1 MSLRLMIG
9 LISDANRACEQNSG
23 VDDGSKALHL
33 VSLFRS
39 YHPFENFNFYKFLVN
54 KLLLTTLIALTS
66 ATTLQAADS
75 GVSPSPYKLTEVLG
89 LPLTNSIVTTWA
101 ISLLL
106 IVAVRLFVGTP
117 KLIPGKWQAVLESI
131 IDGLKGLLEPIVGKK
146 AFPMTFPLL
155 MGLFLFILI
164 HNWSGLIPGVG
175 VFGFYDDHGHLKYW
189 MRPANADLNAT
200 LGMALV
206 AMLAWLF
213 ISLKVAGPKFF
224 VWELFGNKADKKE
237 TPAPIYMMLAPIFLM
252 VGVIEI
258 VSICF
263 RPVSLSFRLFGNV
276 FGGENLLT
284 SMTGMA
290 PYLVPIPFYFY
301 EVLVGVV
308 QALIFT
314 LLVAIYI
321 GLMTNHDEDHAH

>member
-1 MSLRLMIG
+1 
-9 LISDANRACEQNSG
+9 
-23 VDDGSKALHL
+23 
-33 VSLFRS
+33 
-39 YHPFENFNFYKFLVN
+39 
-54 KLLLTTLIALTS
+54 
-66 ATTLQAADS
+66 
-75 GVSPSPYKLTEVLG
+75 
-89 LPLTNSIVTTWA
+89 
-101 ISLLL
+101 
-106 IVAVRLFVGTP
+106 
-117 KLIPGKWQAVLESI
+117 
-131 IDGLKGLLEPIVGKK
+131 
-146 AFPMTFPLL
+146 MTFPLL
-155 MGLFLFILI
+155 MGLFIFILI
-164 HNWSGLIPGVG
+164 HNWSALIRAWVSWTRRRSWSLQIL
-175 VFGFYDDHGHLKYW
+175 DAS
-189 MRPANADLNAT
+189 ANADLNAT

-206 AMLAWLF
+206 AMIAWLF

-224 VWELFGNKADKKE
+224 IWELFGNKADKKE
-237 TPAPIYMMLAPIFLM
+237 TPAPIYMMLIPIFLM

-276 FGGENLLT
+276 FGGENLLV

-290 PYLVPIPFYFY
+290 PYIVPIPFYFY

>member
-1 MSLRLMIG
+1 LR
-9 LISDANRACEQNSG
+9 RHQACRSCGFWPQKNN
-23 VDDGSKALHL
+23 
-33 VSLFRS
+33 SLF
-39 YHPFENFNFYKFLVN
+39 KFFLN
-54 KLLLTTLIALTS
+54 KILPTFLFLSGTVTS
-66 ATTLQAADS
+66 LQAADGGIS
-75 GVSPSPYKLTEVLG
+75 ASPYNLTEIFG

-101 ISLLL
+101 ISIAFILL
-106 IVAVRLFVGTP
+106 IRWAVGTP
-117 KLIPGKWQAVLESI
+117 KLIPSKGQAVVESLI
-131 IDGLKGLLEPIVGKK
+131 EGLRGLLLPIVGKK

-155 MGLFLFILI
+155 IGLFIYILL

-175 VFGFYDDHGHLKYW
+175 VFGHVDDQGQFTYW
-189 MRPANADLNAT
+189 MRPANADLNST

-206 AMLAWLF
+206 AMLAWLI

-224 VWELFGNKADKKE
+224 IWELFGNKADKKE
-237 TPAPIYMMLAPIFLM
+237 TPAAIYILLAPIFLL
-252 VGVIEI
+252 VGVIEV
-258 VSICF
+258 VSIAF

-284 SMTGMA
+284 SMTGLA
-290 PYLVPIPFYFY
+290 PYIVPIPFYFY

-321 GLMTNHDEDHAH
+321 GLMTNHDEEAH

>member
-1 MSLRLMIG
+1 VLAG
-9 LISDANRACEQNSG
+9 ETA
-23 VDDGSKALHL
+23 
-33 VSLFRS
+33 VS
-39 YHPFENFNFYKFLVN
+39 
-54 KLLLTTLIALTS
+54 A
-66 ATTLQAADS
+66 
-75 GVSPSPYKLTEVLG
+75 SPYTLTHVFG
-89 LPLTNSIVTTWA
+89 LPVTNSIATTWV
-101 ISLLL
+101 ISILF
-106 IVAVRLFVGTP
+106 IVAVRFFVGTP
-117 KLIPGKWQAVLESI
+117 QLIPGKGQAVIETLIE
-131 IDGLKGLLEPIVGKK
+131 GLRDLLEGIVGKK
-146 AFPMTFPLL
+146 AFPMAFPLL
-155 MGLFLFILI
+155 IGLFLFILI

-175 VFGFYDDHGHLKYW
+175 VFGFYEHGHLNYW

-206 AMLAWLF
+206 SMIAWLV

-224 VWELFGNKADKKE
+224 AWELFGNKADKDE
-237 TPAPIYMMLAPIFLM
+237 TPKLIYFMLTPIFLM
-252 VGVIEI
+252 VGLIEI
-258 VSICF
+258 VSIAF

-290 PYLVPIPFYFY
+290 PYLIPVPFYFY

-321 GLMTNHDEDHAH
+321 GLMTNHDDEEHAH

>member
-1 MSLRLMIG
+1 MYKLFATIFFSLG
-9 LISDANRACEQNSG
+9 F
-23 VDDGSKALHL
+23 
-33 VSLFRS
+33 SL
-39 YHPFENFNFYKFLVN
+39 PLC
-54 KLLLTTLIALTS
+54 
-66 ATTLQAADS
+66 AAEGG
-75 GVSPSPYKLTEVLG
+75 GVSSSPYVLTEVFG

-106 IVAVRLFVGTP
+106 IVCIRLLVGSP
-117 KLIPGKWQAVLESI
+117 KLIPGKWQAVLESLVE
-131 IDGLKGLLEPIVGKK
+131 GLRGLLEPIVGKK
-146 AFPMTFPLL
+146 AFAMTFPLL
-155 MGLFLFILI
+155 IGLFVFILI
-164 HNWSGLIPGVG
+164 HNWSGLLPGVG
-175 VFGFYDDHGHLKYW
+175 VFGIYESNDPESLKYW
-189 MRPANADLNAT
+189 MRPANADFNAT

-206 AMLAWLF
+206 AMLAWLI
-213 ISLKVAGPKFF
+213 ISLRVAGPKFF

-237 TPAPIYMMLAPIFLM
+237 TPALIYVMLGPIFMM

-258 VSICF
+258 ISICF

-284 SMTGMA
+284 SMTGMV

-301 EVLVGVV
+301 EVLVGVI

-321 GLMTNHDEDHAH
+321 GLMTNHEEEAH

>member
-1 MSLRLMIG
+1 M
-9 LISDANRACEQNSG
+9 
-23 VDDGSKALHL
+23 
-33 VSLFRS
+33 
-39 YHPFENFNFYKFLVN
+39 N
-54 KLLLTTLIALTS
+54 KLLHIALVFLSS
-66 ATTLQAADS
+66 ASLLSAAD
-75 GVSPSPYKLTEVLG
+75 GVSPSPYKLAEIFG
-89 LPLTNSIVTTWA
+89 LPVTNSILTTWA
-101 ISLLL
+101 ISILL
-106 IVAVRLFVGTP
+106 ILVIRFSVGTP
-117 KLIPGKWQAVLESI
+117 KLIPGKGQAVIENLVG
-131 IDGLKGLLEPIVGKK
+131 GLRDLLLPIVGKR
-146 AFPMTFPLL
+146 AFSMAFPLL
-155 MGLFLFILI
+155 LGLFLFIVI

-175 VFGFYDDHGHLKYW
+175 VFGHIYEDEPDKLIYW
-189 MRPANADLNAT
+189 MRPASADLNAT
-200 LGMALV
+200 FGMALV
-206 AMLAWLF
+206 AMIAWLF

-237 TPAPIYMMLAPIFLM
+237 TPKVIYLLLVPIFLM

-258 VSICF
+258 VSIAF

-290 PYLVPIPFYFY
+290 PYLVPIPFYLY

-321 GLMTNHDEDHAH
+321 GLMTNHDEEAH